1 MQKISVYFGLAVG
14 EARGQRYLLTI
25 KKEEKFMKRTRKGFT
40 LVELLIVIAIMGSLA
55 ATMSTSR
62 EKATAAAKA
71 ASIVNNV
78 EACKTAAA
86 LYYFE
91 NCNDTGL
98 ATKTAKEFLGDSST
112 YVPNW
117 KEFSTGGIQYS
128 VDDKDSGQ
136 GYDKWAVQV
145 DFTGDA
151 DVVGIKAALKK
162 MRGYSSDGAT
172 TAVDAGKFK
181 VTLSSG
187 TVAAFVTQGS

>member
-1 MQKISVYFGLAVG
+1 MKKI
-14 EARGQRYLLTI
+14 
-25 KKEEKFMKRTRKGFT
+25 RKGFT
-40 LVELLIVIAIMGSLA
+40 LVELLIVIAIIGALA
-55 ATMSTSR
+55 ATMATSR

-71 ASIVNNV
+71 ASIVNNI

-91 NCNDTGL
+91 NCNEAEL
-98 ATKTAKEFLGDSST
+98 ATKTAGDFLKDDST

-117 KEFSTGGIQYS
+117 KEFSTGGIKYS
-128 VDDKDSGQ
+128 VDSTATGQ

-162 MRGYSSDGAT
+162 MRGYSGTDAA
-172 TAVDAGKFK
+172 TAVEAGKIK

-187 TVAAFVTQGS
+187 KVSAFVGE

>member
-1 MQKISVYFGLAVG
+1 M
-14 EARGQRYLLTI
+14 RRN
-25 KKEEKFMKRTRKGFT
+25 TRKGFT

-55 ATMSTSR
+55 ATMSTSK

-71 ASIVNNV
+71 SSIVSNV

-91 NCNDTGL
+91 NCNDASL
-98 ATKTAKEFLGDSST
+98 ATKSASEFLSDTST

-128 VDDKDSGQ
+128 VDGKTTGQ

-162 MRGYSSDGAT
+162 MRGYSGTDAAT
-172 TAVDAGKFK
+172 AIEAGQIK

-187 TVAAFVTQGS
+187 KVGAFVTQGG

>member
-1 MQKISVYFGLAVG
+1 
-14 EARGQRYLLTI
+14 
-25 KKEEKFMKRTRKGFT
+25 MKRTRKGFT
-40 LVELLIVIAIMGSLA
+40 LVELLIVIAIMGTLA

-71 ASIVNNV
+71 TSIVNNV
-78 EACKTAAA
+78 TACQTAAA

-98 ATKTAKEFLGDSST
+98 ATKTAKEFLADSST

-117 KEFSTGGIQYS
+117 KDFSTGGIQYS
-128 VDDKDSGQ
+128 VDDTATGQ

-145 DFTGDA
+145 DFSGDA
-151 DVVGIKAALKK
+151 DAVGIKAALKK
-162 MRGYSSDGAT
+162 MRGYSGT
-172 TAVDAGKFK
+172 TATDEIEKGKFK

-187 TVAAFVTQGS
+187 VVAAFVIQGS